1 MTDLKQRTCAVKIIV
16 DADAC
21 PKTVLTIC
29 SELAAGYGVSV
40 VTVAS
45 FAHRIDSADHVVVGD
60 ASQETDIRIM
70 NLVEKGDVVVTQD
83 WALAAVVLGK
93 GGKAVS
99 PGGRIYH
106 PEFAPFLL
114 EEREIKVRFRR
125 TGGRTKGPAK
135 RTRADDLRFRKA
147 LTFLLEQKPPVP

>member
-1 MTDLKQRTCAVKIIV
+1 VKIIV

-21 PKTVLTIC
+21 PKTVLAIC
-29 SELAAGYGVSV
+29 FELAARYGAGI

-45 FAHRIDSADHVVVGD
+45 FVHLIDSADHVVVGD
-60 ASQETDIRIM
+60 GSQETDIRIM

-93 GGKAVS
+93 GGRAVS
-99 PGGRIYH
+99 PSGRIYT
-106 PEFAPFLL
+106 PEFIPFLL
-114 EEREIKVRFRR
+114 EEREMKARFRR
-125 TGGRTKGPAK
+125 TGGRTKGPSK

-147 LTFLLEQKPPVP
+147 LTSLLEQKPTAP